1 MTTTSSATAT
11 PTPTPT
17 PNASSVVKSATQALL
32 TSLNTGSGVDT
43 GTLVDSLVQ
52 AQFATRS
59 AQLAAKTDT
68 LTSQISGVSTM
79 KNTIT
84 TFSSAL
90 QSLIKGG
97 TLQSQPLSSDTKS
110 LVASPIA
117 GVKMANV
124 SSSINVTQLAA
135 AQSVRTKTAVSDR
148 SAVIGSGTLTFAF
161 GAATYD
167 STGTKMTGFDSTSNG
182 LSATVDLTNATLD
195 DVATAINA
203 KKFGVTAT
211 VIADGKGG
219 AYLSLKGQ
227 SGANNAF
234 TVSSSNAAFRQFEVK
249 PVTDPSN
256 DTSTTAVSGQAA
268 NAKLTVDGI
277 PVERSTNTITD
288 LLTGVK
294 LQLNAVST
302 GPVSLTSER
311 PTTALTQAVQ
321 DVVDT
326 YNQVLAT
333 LKEQTDPINGP
344 LRGDRAAR
352 SLLQSL
358 QGLSLTTISDGTAG
372 APRTLAEIGV
382 STNKDGTLKL
392 DTKALDAA
400 IKANPDA
407 IESMFASTTTGL
419 AKVLSSISDAATSTV
434 YGLGASEARYTAAKT
449 ALGKDQTKITTDSDA
464 MRTRLTQQYA
474 AMNSRVAAYK
484 KTQTFLEG
492 QIKAWNKSDN

>member
-1 MTTTSSATAT
+1 MTTTTSATAT

-17 PNASSVVKSATQALL
+17 PTATSLVKSATQSLL
-32 TSLNTGSGVDT
+32 TSLDTGSGVDT
-43 GTLVDSLVQ
+43 ANLVDSLVQ

-59 AQLAAKTDT
+59 AQLTAKTDA

-79 KNTIT
+79 KNTIS

-110 LVASPIA
+110 LIASPVA
-117 GVKMANV
+117 GAKMANV
-124 SSSINVTQLAA
+124 SSTINVTQLAS
-135 AQSVRTKTAVSDR
+135 AQSARTKTAVSDR
-148 SAVIGSGTLTFAF
+148 SAVIGSGTLTLNF

-167 STGTKMTGFDSTSNG
+167 STGTKMTGFTAPTG
-182 LSATVDLTNATLD
+182 AVATTIELTNATLD

-203 KKFGVTAT
+203 KKVGVTAT
-211 VIADGKGG
+211 VISDGNGG

-227 SGANNAF
+227 SGTNSAF
-234 TVSSSNAAFRQFEVK
+234 TLTSGDAAFQQFEVK
-249 PVTDPSN
+249 PVSDP
-256 DTSTTAVSGQAA
+256 DTSTTAISGKAA
-268 NAKLTVDGI
+268 NAQLTVDGI
-277 PVERSTNTITD
+277 SVERSSNTITD
-288 LLTGVK
+288 LLSGVK

-311 PTTALTQAVQ
+311 PTTAITQAVQ

-326 YNQVLAT
+326 YNQVLTT
-333 LKEQTDPINGP
+333 LKEQTDPITGP
-344 LRGDRAAR
+344 LRGDQAAQSLLR
-352 SLLQSL
+352 SLR
-358 QGLSLTTISDGTAG
+358 GLTLATVSDGTG
-372 APRTLAEIGV
+372 SAPKTLAEIGV

-392 DTKALDAA
+392 DTKVLDAA
-400 IKANPDA
+400 MKANPDA

-419 AKVLSSISDAATSTV
+419 AKVLSTISDAATNTV
-434 YGLGASEARYTAAKT
+434 YGLGASEARYTSAKT
-449 ALGKDQTKITTDSDA
+449 ALGKDQTKITEASDA